1 MTELSTAESRPTS
14 SGTTNARATAI
25 LVVVA
30 LYFAISALSIQVVE
44 TLIAYGLEISREPSP
59 LIGWLQAW
67 SSLIA
72 IWWVRSQWTS
82 HVKTLIA
89 AVTCFLI
96 WGVLVLGG
104 ERTDF
109 ASARGAGWLASL
121 MTQFVGT
128 AVGALLI
135 GVVRR
140 DAGALRV
147 HRFSIMYLVIWT
159 FVIAVL
165 LGASRW
171 LVESFGWTWEV
182 LQWQFFPH
190 LVVVGAFGAGQAV
203 GMWAVLQS
211 PWKWRARSVAL
222 AILPLATMAGASAVF
237 FACFRHAGADLLEIC
252 RQFGLQALFLAA
264 TLVPLKLSADH
275 CCGANSATTG

>member
-1 MTELSTAESRPTS
+1 M
-14 SGTTNARATAI
+14 NARATAI

-30 LYFAISALSIQVVE
+30 LYFAISALSIQAVE

-72 IWWVRSQWTS
+72 IWWVQSRWTS

-89 AVTCFLI
+89 ALTCLLI

-109 ASARGAGWLASL
+109 ASVRGAGWLASL
-121 MTQFVGT
+121 MTQFLGT
-128 AVGALLI
+128 ALGALLV
-135 GVVRR
+135 GFVRR
-140 DAGALRV
+140 DRGAFPI

-171 LVESFGWTWEV
+171 LVESFGWTWEI
-182 LQWQFFPH
+182 LQWQYFPH
-190 LVVVGAFGAGQAV
+190 LVVVGAFGALQAV

-211 PWKWRARSVAL
+211 PWKWRTRSVVL
-222 AILPLATMAGASAVF
+222 GILPLATMAGASAVF
-237 FACFRHAGADLLEIC
+237 FACFQHAGADLLEIC

-264 TLVPLKLSADH
+264 TLAPLKLSADY
-275 CCGANSATTG
+275 CCRANSATTG